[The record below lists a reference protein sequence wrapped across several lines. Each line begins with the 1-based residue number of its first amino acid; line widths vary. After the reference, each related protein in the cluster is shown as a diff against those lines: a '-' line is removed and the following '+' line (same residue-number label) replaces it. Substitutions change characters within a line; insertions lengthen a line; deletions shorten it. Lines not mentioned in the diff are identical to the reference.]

1 MNLWTSYGWDFRI
14 HSCTELKAEWSQ
26 VHFTHLE
33 SEITPSF
40 TARSPNKTF
49 LLTDIGREWAENRM
63 TTSLLFSRGKWSSSF
78 RMWSAKHCRKPKNGG
93 EGSEKSKE
101 GRKEASQ
108 KWERYQ
114 KPQGNLPNLDL
125 YLFLKKCKQYSLFDL
140 VRLQNGWQWFRGPR
154 EFDGKLLT
162 LTNGS
167 LQTNAEG
174 CFPLGRAGHTSRWK
188 GNTDG
193 KEKLF

>member
-101 GRKEASQ
+101 GRKYRRNESDTKNLRAIFQIWISTSFW
-108 KWERYQ
+108 KNANSTVSLIWFGFRMDGNGFGGL
-114 KPQGNLPNLDL
+114 GNLM
-125 YLFLKKCKQYSLFDL
+125 
-140 VRLQNGWQWFRGPR
+140 
-154 EFDGKLLT
+154 
-162 LTNGS
+162 
-167 LQTNAEG
+167 
-174 CFPLGRAGHTSRWK
+174 
-188 GNTDG
+188 GN
-193 KEKLF
+193 F